1 MSVLT
6 LNKYQTGSYSLS
18 RNALVLSVL
27 GVALVLVAV
36 WAVGVGA
43 MQIPFGEVWQILFHQ
58 AGLTDTV
65 VDEQKETILMIIR
78 LPRVL
83 MGMIVGAVLGL
94 SGASMQGLFRNPLAD
109 PGLIGVSSG
118 ASLFAVLLIVLEVSF
133 VKQLNLMAGM
143 YSLSFA
149 AFTGALITTILV
161 FQISKVEGKAVV
173 TTMLLA
179 GIAVNALSMAIT
191 GLMTYMANDA
201 QVRTIQFWNLGS
213 LGGATWDALKVAG
226 PVCLIP
232 VLLIPGLGKAL
243 NAFALGESQAR
254 HLGVNPQRLKNKVII
269 LTTLGVGVSVALCG
283 SIGFVG
289 LIIPHIIR
297 LFAGADHRL
306 VLPASALLGAIVL
319 TLADLVSRTIVAP
332 AELPIGIVTA
342 LVGTPFFIWL
352 LIKNRKNELS

>member
-6 LNKYQTGSYSLS
+6 INKIRAGSYTFSKNAFILS
-18 RNALVLSVL
+18 AL
-27 GVALVLVAV
+27 GVLLILVST

-43 MQIPFGEVWQILFHQ
+43 VEISFSEVWNILLSKMGFESV
-58 AGLTDTV
+58 A
-65 VDEQKETILMIIR
+65 VDPQQETILMVIR

-83 MGMIVGAVLGL
+83 MGILVGAVLGL
-94 SGASMQGLFRNPLAD
+94 SGASLQALVRHPLAD
-109 PGLIGVSSG
+109 PGLIGISSG
-118 ASLFAVLLIVLEVSF
+118 ATLFAVILIVLEINF
-133 VKQLNLMAGM
+133 IKEFNLLAGM

-149 AFTGALITTILV
+149 AFLGALITTILV
-161 FQISKVEGKAVV
+161 FQISKVDGKAVV

-179 GIAVNALSMAIT
+179 GIAINALSMATT

-201 QVRTIQFWNLGS
+201 QIRTIQFWNLGS
-213 LGGATWDALKVAG
+213 LGGASWEALKVAA
-226 PVCLIP
+226 PICLIP
-232 VLLIPGLGKAL
+232 ILMVPGLGKSL
-243 NAFALGESQAR
+243 NAFALGESQAT
-254 HLGVNPQRLKNKVII
+254 HLGVNPKLLKNKVII

-283 SIGFVG
+283 AIGFVG

-306 VLPASALLGAIVL
+306 VLPASALLGAVVL

-342 LVGTPFFIWL
+342 MVGTPFFIWL
-352 LIKNRKNELS
+352 LIKNRKNEL

>member
-1 MSVLT
+1 MSVLSIS
-6 LNKYQTGSYSLS
+6 NIQTRGYTWSKK
-18 RNALVLSVL
+18 ALVLSVL
-27 GVALVLVAV
+27 SLGLVIVSM

-43 MQIPFGEVWQILFHQ
+43 VKISFSEVWNILLSQIGFERG
-58 AGLTDTV
+58 AV
-65 VDEQKETILMIIR
+65 EEQKETIMMVIR

-83 MGMIVGAVLGL
+83 MSMLVGAVLGVT
-94 SGASMQGLFRNPLAD
+94 GASMQGLFRNPLAD
-109 PGLIGVSSG
+109 PTLIGISSG
-118 ASLFAVLLIVLEVSF
+118 ATLFAVFMIVLEINF
-133 VKQLNLMAGM
+133 IKEFNLLAGM

-149 AFTGALITTILV
+149 AFLGALITTVLV

-173 TTMLLA
+173 STMLLA
-179 GIAVNALSMAIT
+179 GIAINALSMATT

-201 QVRTIQFWNLGS
+201 QIRTIQFWNLGS
-213 LGGATWDALKVAG
+213 MGGASWEALKVAG

-232 VLLIPGLGKAL
+232 ILLVPGLGKAL
-243 NAFALGESQAR
+243 NAFALGESQAG
-254 HLGVNPQRLKNKVII
+254 HLGINPHRLKNQVII

-283 SIGFVG
+283 TIGFVG

-342 LVGTPFFIWL
+342 MVGTPFFIWL
-352 LIKNRKNELS
+352 LIKNRKNEL